1 MKETKYKTIKDLP
14 STVECWDEHETI
26 PDLKTDLDRLDYYS
40 QHNNTNKVDE
50 YKDLIV
56 EHLRELIH
64 NTDPGSKEL
73 QVKEI
78 LSKEVFDKM
87 SDQGAAQ
94 VLRSILFADKNNV
107 IDWTQAFYFIQKY
120 MPELKMFD

>member
-1 MKETKYKTIKDLP
+1 MNEWITEKLKSLREDL
-14 STVECWDEHETI
+14 SKKQE
-26 PDLKTDLDRLDYYS
+26 LF
-40 QHNNTNKVDE
+40 KVNE

-56 EHLRELIH
+56 KHANELVYDQ
-64 NTDPGSKEL
+64 DPFSKEL

-107 IDWTQAFYFIQKY
+107 IDWGQAFCFIQKY

>member
-1 MKETKYKTIKDLP
+1 MARCDNVIET
-14 STVECWDEHETI
+14 E
-26 PDLKTDLDRLDYYS
+26 
-40 QHNNTNKVDE
+40 E
-50 YKDLIV
+50 YKNLI
-56 EHLRELIH
+56 EHLRELIN
-64 NTDPGSKEL
+64 NTDSCSKEL

-78 LSKEVFDKM
+78 LSKEIFDKM

-107 IDWTQAFYFIQKY
+107 IDWTQAFYSIQKY

>member
-1 MKETKYKTIKDLP
+1 MNGIYDLR
-14 STVECWDEHETI
+14 I
-26 PDLKTDLDRLDYYS
+26 DLDRLKYFEEKQDDY
-40 QHNNTNKVDE
+40 KVNE
-50 YKDLIV
+50 YKNLIV
-56 EHLRELIH
+56 KHVNELVY
-64 NTDPGSKEL
+64 NQDPFSKEL

-78 LSKEVFDKM
+78 LSKEIFDKM

-107 IDWTQAFYFIQKY
+107 IDWTQAFYSIQKY

>member
-1 MKETKYKTIKDLP
+1 MNGIYDLR
-14 STVECWDEHETI
+14 V
-26 PDLKTDLDRLDYYS
+26 DLDRLKHFEEKDDY
-40 QHNNTNKVDE
+40 KVNE

-64 NTDPGSKEL
+64 NTDPYSKEL

-78 LSKEVFDKM
+78 LSKEVFEKM

-94 VLRSILFADKNNV
+94 VLRSILLADKNNV

-120 MPELKMFD
+120 MPELKMFN

>member
-1 MKETKYKTIKDLP
+1 MNGIYDLR
-14 STVECWDEHETI
+14 V
-26 PDLKTDLDRLDYYS
+26 DLDRLKHFEEKQDDY
-40 QHNNTNKVDE
+40 KVNE

-64 NTDPGSKEL
+64 NTDPYSKEL

-78 LSKEVFDKM
+78 LSKEVFEKM
-87 SDQGAAQ
+87 SDQVAAQ
-94 VLRSILFADKNNV
+94 VLRSILLADKNNV

-120 MPELKMFD
+120 MPELKMFN

>member
-1 MKETKYKTIKDLP
+1 MNGIYDLR
-14 STVECWDEHETI
+14 I
-26 PDLKTDLDRLDYYS
+26 DLERLKHFEEKQDDY
-40 QHNNTNKVDE
+40 NVNK

-56 EHLRELIH
+56 KHASELVYDQ
-64 NTDPGSKEL
+64 DPYSKEL

-87 SDQGAAQ
+87 PDQGVAQ

-107 IDWTQAFYFIQKY
+107 IDWTQAFYYIQKY

>member
-1 MKETKYKTIKDLP
+1 MEGYNGIYNLR
-14 STVECWDEHETI
+14 
-26 PDLKTDLDRLDYYS
+26 TDLDRLDYYS
-40 QHNNTNKVDE
+40 QHNNTDKENE
-50 YKDLIV
+50 YKDLMV
-56 EHLRELIH
+56 EHLRELIY
-64 NTDPGSKEL
+64 NIDPYSKEL

-87 SDQGAAQ
+87 LDQGAAQ

>member
-1 MKETKYKTIKDLP
+1 MNGIYDLR
-14 STVECWDEHETI
+14 I
-26 PDLKTDLDRLDYYS
+26 DLDRLKYFEENHDDY
-40 QHNNTNKVDE
+40 KVNE

-64 NTDPGSKEL
+64 NTDPYSKEL

-78 LSKEVFDKM
+78 LSKEVFEKM

-94 VLRSILFADKNNV
+94 VLRSILLADRNNV
-107 IDWTQAFYFIQKY
+107 IDWSKAFYFIQKY
-120 MPELKMFD
+120 MPDLSLLWKENRMYGE

>member
-1 MKETKYKTIKDLP
+1 MMR
-14 STVECWDEHETI
+14 V
-26 PDLKTDLDRLDYYS
+26 DLDRLKHFEEKQDDY
-40 QHNNTNKVDE
+40 KVNE

-64 NTDPGSKEL
+64 NTDPYSKEL

-78 LSKEVFDKM
+78 LSKEVFEKM

-94 VLRSILFADKNNV
+94 VLRSILLADKNNV

-120 MPELKMFD
+120 MPELKMFN

>member
-1 MKETKYKTIKDLP
+1 MNGIYNLRI
-14 STVECWDEHETI
+14 
-26 PDLKTDLDRLDYYS
+26 DLDRLKHFEEKRDDY
-40 QHNNTNKVDE
+40 KVNE

-64 NTDPGSKEL
+64 NTDPYSKEL

>member
-1 MKETKYKTIKDLP
+1 MEGLHGIYY
-14 STVECWDEHETI
+14 
-26 PDLKTDLDRLDYYS
+26 LKTDLDRLDYYS
-40 QHNNTNKVDE
+40 QYNNTNKVDE

-64 NTDPGSKEL
+64 NTDPYSKEL

-107 IDWTQAFYFIQKY
+107 IDWTQAFYYIQKH

>member
-1 MKETKYKTIKDLP
+1 MEGLHGIHY
-14 STVECWDEHETI
+14 
-26 PDLKTDLDRLDYYS
+26 LKTDLDRLDYYS
-40 QHNNTNKVDE
+40 QHNNTDKVDK

-64 NTDPGSKEL
+64 NTDPYSKEL

-107 IDWTQAFYFIQKY
+107 IDWTQAFYYIQKY

>member
-1 MKETKYKTIKDLP
+1 MEGLHGIHY
-14 STVECWDEHETI
+14 
-26 PDLKTDLDRLDYYS
+26 LKTDLDRLDYYS

-64 NTDPGSKEL
+64 NTDPCSKEL

-78 LSKEVFDKM
+78 LAKEVFDKM
-87 SDQGAAQ
+87 SDQVAVQ

-107 IDWTQAFYFIQKY
+107 IDWTQAFYSIQKY

>member
-1 MKETKYKTIKDLP
+1 MNGIYDLR
-14 STVECWDEHETI
+14 V
-26 PDLKTDLDRLDYYS
+26 DLDRLKHFEEKQDDY
-40 QHNNTNKVDE
+40 KVNE

-64 NTDPGSKEL
+64 NTDPYSKEL

-78 LSKEVFDKM
+78 LSKEVFEKM

-94 VLRSILFADKNNV
+94 VLRSILLADKNNV

-120 MPELKMFD
+120 MSELKMFN

>member
-1 MKETKYKTIKDLP
+1 MEGLHGIHY
-14 STVECWDEHETI
+14 
-26 PDLKTDLDRLDYYS
+26 LKTDLDRLDYYYS

-56 EHLRELIH
+56 EHLEYLRELIH
-64 NTDPGSKEL
+64 NTDPYSKEL

-94 VLRSILFADKNNV
+94 VLRSILFTDKNNV

-120 MPELKMFD
+120 MPELNKK

>member
-1 MKETKYKTIKDLP
+1 MNGIY
-14 STVECWDEHETI
+14 
-26 PDLKTDLDRLDYYS
+26 DLKIDLDRLKHFEEKQDDY
-40 QHNNTNKVDE
+40 KVNE
-50 YKDLIV
+50 YKELIV
-56 EHLRELIH
+56 NHVKELVYDQ
-64 NTDPGSKEL
+64 DPFSKEL

-78 LSKEVFDKM
+78 LVKEVFDKM

-94 VLRSILFADKNNV
+94 VLRSILLADKNNV

>member
-1 MKETKYKTIKDLP
+1 MNGIYDLR
-14 STVECWDEHETI
+14 I
-26 PDLKTDLDRLDYYS
+26 DLDRLKYFEENHDDY
-40 QHNNTNKVDE
+40 KVNE

-64 NTDPGSKEL
+64 NTDPYSKEL

-78 LSKEVFDKM
+78 LSKEVFEKM

-94 VLRSILFADKNNV
+94 VLRSILLADKNNV

-120 MPELKMFD
+120 MPELKMFN

>member
-1 MKETKYKTIKDLP
+1 MEGLHGIHY
-14 STVECWDEHETI
+14 
-26 PDLKTDLDRLDYYS
+26 LKTDLDRLDCHS
-40 QHNNTNKVDE
+40 QHNNTAKVDE

-64 NTDPGSKEL
+64 NTDPYSKEL
-73 QVKEI
+73 QIKEI

-94 VLRSILFADKNNV
+94 VRSILFADKNNV
-107 IDWTQAFYFIQKY
+107 IDWTQAFYYIQKY

>member
-1 MKETKYKTIKDLP
+1 MEGYNEIYNLR
-14 STVECWDEHETI
+14 
-26 PDLKTDLDRLDYYS
+26 TDLDRLDYYS
-40 QHNNTNKVDE
+40 QHNNTDKENE

-56 EHLRELIH
+56 EHLRELIY
-64 NTDPGSKEL
+64 NTDSYSKEL

-87 SDQGAAQ
+87 LDQGAAQ

>member
-1 MKETKYKTIKDLP
+1 MNGIYDLR
-14 STVECWDEHETI
+14 V
-26 PDLKTDLDRLDYYS
+26 DLDGLKHFEEKQDDY
-40 QHNNTNKVDE
+40 KVNE

-64 NTDPGSKEL
+64 NTDPYSKEL

-78 LSKEVFDKM
+78 LSKEVFEKM

-94 VLRSILFADKNNV
+94 VLRSILLADRNNV
-107 IDWTQAFYFIQKY
+107 IDWAQAFYYIQKY